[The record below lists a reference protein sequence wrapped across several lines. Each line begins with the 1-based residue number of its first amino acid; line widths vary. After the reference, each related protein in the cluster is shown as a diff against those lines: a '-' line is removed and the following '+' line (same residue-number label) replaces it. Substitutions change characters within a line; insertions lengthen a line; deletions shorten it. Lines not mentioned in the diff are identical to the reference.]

1 MVFGFHAERRLV
13 WIDSASPDQASRT
26 RSGAL
31 CKEHADRLTAPVGW
45 HLDDR
50 RQPVPQLFRT
60 PSDDPAA
67 GTLERKPRRQK
78 AAAPAPAPASDQTL
92 QLFNLDETGTEPPS
106 Q

>member
-1 MVFGFHAERRLV
+1 MVFGFRAEQRLV

-31 CKEHADRLTAPVGW
+31 CKEHADRLTAPMGW

-50 RQPVPQLFRT
+50 RQAVPQLFRT
-60 PSDDPAA
+60 PSDDDATGA
-67 GTLERKPRRQK
+67 LERKARRPK
-78 AAAPAPAPASDQTL
+78 VPAPAPASDQTL
-92 QLFNLDETGTEPPS
+92 QLFNVDDTGTEPPS

>member
-1 MVFGFHAERRLV
+1 MVFGFHAEQRLV
-13 WIDSASPDQASRT
+13 WIDAASPDQASRT

-50 RQPVPQLFRT
+50 RQPAPQLFRT
-60 PSDDPAA
+60 PSDDPDA
-67 GTLERKPRRQK
+67 GTLERKARRPK
-78 AAAPAPAPASDQTL
+78 VSTPAPASDQTL
-92 QLFNLDETGTEPPS
+92 QLFTLADTGSESPS